1 MDRVRI
7 MCISDFG
14 RLKRG
19 QDARDTAMELGP
31 IFSNKRLKAALWGLS
46 AILVLAGCMPK
57 GPESGDRYN
66 LLRRTY
72 QSPFSWN

>member
-46 AILVLAGCMPK
+46 AILLLAGCMPK
-57 GPESGDRYN
+57 PELVCGAHPTR
-66 LLRRTY
+66 
-72 QSPFSWN
+72 SPFCD